1 MPIRCILIDDEPPA
15 IALLEKHISAFS
27 DIEIVATCN
36 SAIEAT
42 EILKKE
48 SVDLL
53 FLDIQMPVLTGLDF
67 LKSKS
72 NLPKVILTTAHRK
85 YALESYDL
93 DVVDYLLKPISFNRF
108 FKAIERFYRQAP
120 QEQHHTKTV
129 QTVTSEH
136 MFVNINK
143 KHHKITF
150 DRILYVESL
159 KDYVRIH
166 EANKSYVV
174 KNNIGTI
181 EKELPHGHFMRVHRS
196 YIVALD
202 KITAYTSLDIEIDNI
217 EIPIGQTYKEKVITI
232 LNRSL

>member
-1 MPIRCILIDDEPPA
+1 MPIKCILIDDEPPA
-15 IALLEKHISAFS
+15 ITLLEKYISAFS
-27 DIEIVATCN
+27 DIEIIATCN
-36 SAIEAT
+36 SAISAS

-48 SVDLL
+48 SVDLI

-93 DVVDYLLKPISFNRF
+93 DVVDYLLKPISFDRF
-108 FKAIERFYRQAP
+108 FKAIERFYRQIP
-120 QEQHHTKTV
+120 QHKHQFISKLQV
-129 QTVTSEH
+129 QSDY

-143 KHHKITF
+143 KHHKINF
-150 DRILYVESL
+150 DSILYIESL
-159 KDYVRIH
+159 KDYIRIH
-166 EANKSYVV
+166 LSDTSYVV

-181 EKELPHGHFMRVHRS
+181 EKELPKNQFIRVHRS

-202 KITAYTSLDIEIDNI
+202 KITAYTSMDIEINQI
-217 EIPIGQTYKEKVITI
+217 EIPIGQTYKHEVIKFI
-232 LNRSL
+232 K